1 MTTGA
6 LGRAG
11 MSGQDALR
19 RLAADI
25 GDVPSDLQRLLR
37 LQLVKAAQP
46 IAADARSRASWST
59 RIPRSIGIRT
69 SFTGARPGLYIR
81 ARASIAPHARP
92 FENLGDEG
100 TFRHPVFGDRDRWVT
115 QRARP
120 FLFPAARAG
129 AAGVEAAA
137 GAAVDAALRANNL

>member
-1 MTTGA
+1 MTTGP
-6 LGRAG
+6 
-11 MSGQDALR
+11 DALR
-19 RLAADI
+19 RLADNL
-25 GDVPSDLQRLLR
+25 GDVPADVRTGLR
-37 LQLVKAAQP
+37 RQLVKAAQP
-46 IAADARSRASWST
+46 IVADARARASWST

-69 SFTGARPGLYIR
+69 SFTGPRPGLYIR

-92 FENLGDEG
+92 FENLGEPG

-129 AAGVEAAA
+129 GAGVEAAA